1 MAAIDTAIFDL
12 GGLDALAAG
21 GTPVHRLD
29 PRAKLLV
36 ALAFIIAVISFG
48 KYDLAGLAPFFV
60 YPVALA
66 ALAGLPPR
74 ALLVRLLLAAP
85 FVLCVGA
92 LNPFFDRAPLLRL
105 GPLAVSGGWV
115 SFASILLRFLL
126 TVSAALILV
135 ATTGMAGICAALVRL
150 RVPRVFA
157 VQLALLYR
165 YLFVLLEEGSRL
177 VRAVG
182 LRSGRGGT
190 VPLRVYGSLAG
201 QLLLRALDRAQR
213 VHAAMCCRGFD
224 GEFRLARPPR
234 WRLAD
239 TLFLLGWLAFF
250 VAARR
255 YNLPRLLGQAVIG
268 AAP

>member
-1 MAAIDTAIFDL
+1 MAAIDSALFDL

-21 GTPVHRLD
+21 RTPIHRLD
-29 PRAKLLV
+29 PRAKLIV
-36 ALAFIIAVISFG
+36 ALAFIVAVISFG
-48 KYDLAGLAPFFV
+48 KYDLAALAPFLV

-66 ALAGLPPR
+66 ALGGVPPR
-74 ALLVRLLLAAP
+74 ALLVRLLVAAP

-92 LNPFFDRAPLLRL
+92 LNPFFDRAPLLRV
-105 GPLAVSGGWV
+105 GPLALSGGWV
-115 SFASILLRFLL
+115 SFASIVLRFLL
-126 TVSAALILV
+126 TLSAALILV
-135 ATTGMAGICAALVRL
+135 ATTGMAGICAALTRL

-157 VQLALLYR
+157 VQLMLLYR
-165 YLFVLLEEGSRL
+165 YIFVLLEEGARM

-182 LRSGRGGT
+182 LRSGRGGA

-224 GEFRLARPPR
+224 GDFRLARPL
-234 WRLAD
+234 RLRAAD
-239 TLFLLGWLAFF
+239 LLFLAGWVAFF

-255 YNLPRLLGQAVIG
+255 YNLPRLLGQTVMG
-268 AAP
+268 VAP